1 MFGKHRLFSYQ
12 HFNSPESI
20 QARNKE
26 KLLADFK
33 KKAEVTAATAPKR
46 MRTKLNIITNDKS
59 IAVDDLDKHLE
70 DDAAAELGLSSA
82 KQKRKSTF
90 QPAESIPHPSE
101 PTDPTDLK
109 FMPLPPQVR
118 EAIASP
124 VGKFHTRG
132 ARVAR
137 LSPIENYDGVQDMLI
152 IFDAIRK
159 QPHGTFQYFT
169 HSYPK
174 NSVNYNFYNVK

>member
-1 MFGKHRLFSYQ
+1 M
-12 HFNSPESI
+12 
-20 QARNKE
+20 
-26 KLLADFK
+26 
-33 KKAEVTAATAPKR
+33 
-46 MRTKLNIITNDKS
+46 
-59 IAVDDLDKHLE
+59 VDDASKHLE
-70 DDAAAELGLSSA
+70 DEAAMELGIST
-82 KQKRKSTF
+82 QQTRKSFYGEGSALQTATTALETF
-90 QPAESIPHPSE
+90 GDIR
-101 PTDPTDLK
+101 
-109 FMPLPPQVR
+109 FMPLPPPVR
-118 EAIASP
+118 EAVASP

-132 ARVAR
+132 ARLAR

>member
-1 MFGKHRLFSYQ
+1 M
-12 HFNSPESI
+12 
-20 QARNKE
+20 
-26 KLLADFK
+26 ADFK
-33 KKAEVTAATAPKR
+33 KKAQVTAATAPKR
-46 MRTKLNIITNDKS
+46 MRTKLNLINDKTTTA
-59 IAVDDLDKHLE
+59 IEDLSEKHLE
-70 DDAAAELGLSSA
+70 DEAAVELGLSA

-90 QPAESIPHPSE
+90 QTSQHEIMQTADVTIA
-101 PTDPTDLK
+101 DLK
-109 FMPLPPQVR
+109 FMPLPPPVR

-152 IFDAIRK
+152 IFDAIRR

-169 HSYPK
+169 HSYSK